1 MTTGTKVELSAVMH
15 RWALAQLDLQPGTP
29 GDEARRKLLKQL
41 SEMDFMPPIAW
52 DSALRVSNFTAGGSD
67 QTAPAFVPARRAA
80 EESLRAEVDDFA
92 AKFFSLA
99 PDVRIVRHRD
109 LLKRCADAPAL
120 VVRLESLAPALE
132 LPSEAPAG
140 QSGEVVQL
148 LEQTMRLF
156 VLPRQERADQRWRF
170 VKHCQ
175 ADRAAWRVAAAVVQR
190 EHVRHA
196 ALEPALIGELSMPPN
211 REKQRARL
219 AHRRKVQLRRS
230 RIVKRL
236 FGNEYA
242 YLVWVL
248 VPAVTLGLFLGFFK
262 EAKKSPRGG
271 GNVSQPSSQSNLQK
285 ANEEMNKFVNDSLRQ
300 GKPIPEA
307 LRRLYGLPP
316 QKAPSP
322 PPIPAPPTATTQRV
336 EVRIAKSREQAQ
348 EMLRQLQGPQSNGGP
363 PQTVSSAP
371 PQDGPVQ
378 VLSLEQAREKL
389 RQLQEQR
396 AESGPDPLRDAMIA
410 GLENAIQEAS
420 RNSEKQQ

>member
-1 MTTGTKVELSAVMH
+1 M
-15 RWALAQLDLQPGTP
+15 
-29 GDEARRKLLKQL
+29 
-41 SEMDFMPPIAW
+41 
-52 DSALRVSNFTAGGSD
+52 
-67 QTAPAFVPARRAA
+67 
-80 EESLRAEVDDFA
+80 
-92 AKFFSLA
+92 
-99 PDVRIVRHRD
+99 RIIRYRD

-120 VVRLESLAPALE
+120 VGRLESLAPALE

-140 QSGEVVQL
+140 QSGEVAQL
-148 LEQTMRLF
+148 LEQMMRLF

-170 VKHCQ
+170 VRYCQ
-175 ADRAAWRVAAAVVQR
+175 ADPAAWRAAAAVVQR
-190 EHVRHA
+190 EYVRHA
-196 ALEPALIGELSMPPN
+196 ALEPALISELSMPPH

-219 AHRRKVQLRRS
+219 ARRRRVQLRRS

-236 FGNEYA
+236 FGNVYA
-242 YLVWVL
+242 YIVWVL
-248 VPAVTLGLFLGFFK
+248 VPAVTLGLFLGNFK

-271 GNVSQPSSQSNLQK
+271 GYVSQPSSQSNLQK

-300 GKPIPEA
+300 GKPIPET

-322 PPIPAPPTATTQRV
+322 PPSSAPTQRV
-336 EVRIAKSREQAQ
+336 VVRVAKSREQAQ
-348 EMLRQLQGPQSNGGP
+348 EMLRQLQGRPSNGGA

-371 PQDGPVQ
+371 PHDRQVQ

-396 AESGPDPLRDAMIA
+396 AQSGPDPLRDAMIA

-420 RNSEKQQ
+420 RNSQ